1 MATYFF
7 IMGFLALFMIVLASG
22 VAVLAGPWT
31 GLGSGV
37 LMTVTAG
44 LYFLSQG
51 LFPWQETTAKS
62 YDIIARID
70 AGPSVARKIDLAR
83 RDGRITNWEVVGIRE
98 AVVEQIRAQARNTAI
113 GTPAATSSDTRNK
126 IAPS

>member
-7 IMGFLALFMIVLASG
+7 IMGFLVLFMVVLASG

-37 LMTVTAG
+37 LMTMTAG

-62 YDIIARID
+62 YEVIARID
-70 AGPSVARKIDLAR
+70 AGPSIAREIAMAKK
-83 RDGRITNWEVVGIRE
+83 DGKITNWEAVSIRE